1 MVSNYKKERI
11 ESWNK
16 SKKRRLKIARI
27 YCAGGYKKS
36 LRIFFTLGIATT
48 LAFGLTGCG
57 NSEAPAEEAEVT
69 EEVETEE
76 NNTQEIIGEDSTDTL
91 TIDELLAGIGSD
103 DILDAFDNQKALDL
117 IANWMEQNGYH
128 VINTEFV
135 AEAPICDAYSV
146 LRSDGSLINVRIEL
160 SLGYGGVYNI
170 YVTDKDDERINTF
183 QMNELPSALKLNE
196 LIEEN

>member
-1 MVSNYKKERI
+1 MEQIKKEKI
-11 ESWNK
+11 ENRK
-16 SKKRRLKIARI
+16 NLL
-27 YCAGGYKKS
+27 CGGYKKS

-48 LAFGLTGCG
+48 LTFGLTGCG

-117 IANWMEQNGYH
+117 IANWLEQNGYH

>member
-1 MVSNYKKERI
+1 MFNKVNYGGLNHGTI
-11 ESWNK
+11 QQ
-16 SKKRRLKIARI
+16 KREDDKPQNFIG
-27 YCAGGYKKS
+27 GGYKKS
-36 LRIFFTLGIATT
+36 LRIFFTLGITTT

-57 NSEAPAEEAEVT
+57 NSEAPVEEAEVT

-103 DILDAFDNQKALDL
+103 DILDAFDNQKTLDL
-117 IANWMEQNGYH
+117 IANWMEQNGYYD
-128 VINTEFV
+128 INTEFMGDV
-135 AEAPICDAYSV
+135 PICEAYST
-146 LRSDGSLINVRIEL
+146 LRIDGSLINVSIEL

-183 QMNELPSALKLNE
+183 QMNELPSVLKLNE
-196 LIEEN
+196 LIEQN